1 MRHIISYKL
10 FESISI
16 SSEIINNDTFKS
28 KFDETK
34 FSGDFIDNIK
44 EYLYDFSDDHFV
56 HIQFIRTSP
65 RFKDRNRPSLI
76 EDCISIEIKSG
87 DWYSEEIPRSQTK
100 PRTPINNEE
109 FFTILKTLESYCKD
123 YNFEVVAS
131 ESYLPFESVEEF
143 ISTYKDRPLYNSL
156 VVIF

>member
-1 MRHIISYKL
+1 MKRLKYFQS

-16 SSEIINNDTFKS
+16 SSEIINND
-28 KFDETK
+28 KFEFDKTK
-34 FSGDFIDNIK
+34 FSGDFIDDIK
-44 EYLYDFSDDHFV
+44 EYLYDFSDDHLVQMQFV
-56 HIQFIRTSP
+56 RTAL
-65 RFKDRNRPSLI
+65 RFKDRNRANFI

-87 DWYSEEIPRSQTK
+87 NWYSEEIPRSQAK

-109 FFTILKTLESYCKD
+109 FFNILKTLESYCKEFD
-123 YNFEVVAS
+123 FEVVAS

-143 ISTYKDRPLYNSL
+143 ISVFKNKPLYNSI

>member
-1 MRHIISYKL
+1 MRHIKSYKS

-16 SSEIINNDTFKS
+16 SSEIINNDKFKS

-34 FSGDFIDNIK
+34 FSGDFIDDIK
-44 EYLYDFSDDHFV
+44 EYLYDFSDDHLV
-56 HIQFIRTSP
+56 QIQFIKTSP

-76 EDCISIEIKSG
+76 EDCLSIEIKSG
-87 DWYSEEIPRSQTK
+87 DWYSEEIPRSQAN

-109 FFTILKTLESYCKD
+109 FFNILKTLESYCKD

-131 ESYLPFESVEEF
+131 ESYLPFESIEEF

>member
-1 MRHIISYKL
+1 VKHIKSYKL

-16 SSEIINNDTFKS
+16 SSEIINNDKFES

-34 FSGDFIDNIK
+34 FSEDLIDDIK
-44 EYLYDFSDDHFV
+44 EYLYDFSDDHLV
-56 HIQFIRTSP
+56 QIQFIRTAP
-65 RFKDRNRPSLI
+65 RFKDRKRASLI

-87 DWYSEEIPRSQTK
+87 NWYSEEIPRSQAK
-100 PRTPINNEE
+100 PRTPINSEE
-109 FFTILKTLESYCKD
+109 FFNILKTLESYCKD

-143 ISTYKDRPLYNSL
+143 ISVYKDRPLYNSL

>member
-1 MRHIISYKL
+1 MRYIKSYKT

-34 FSGDFIDNIK
+34 FSRDFIEDIK
-44 EYLYDFSDDHFV
+44 EQFYDFSDDHLV
-56 HIQFIRTSP
+56 HIQFIRTAP
-65 RFKDRNRPSLI
+65 RFKDRNRPNLI

-87 DWYSEEIPRSQTK
+87 NWYSEEIPRSQAK
-100 PRTPINNEE
+100 PRTPINNVE
-109 FFTILKTLESYCKD
+109 FFTILKTLESYCKE
-123 YNFEVVAS
+123 YNFEVGVS

-143 ISTYKDRPLYNSL
+143 ISTYKNRPLYNSL